1 AYEPQGDHLV
11 GQTGPAVL
19 SLVDAELLV
28 EAEQVLLD
36 RRFGDHEHF
45 GDVACGGGCDEGL
58 LRQCGAAQC
67 VQDIEL
73 PTGEFGGRAAAQFD
87 VGAELFALEAADP
100 TAGTAE
106 GDHVAFFQDAS
117 CDRASVDAGSVAGQ
131 AQVDDVDV
139 GASTDEFGVKLSH
152 ARVVDTDVGALSSAD
167 GGDLVGQR
175 MDVTAFLDTKTW
187 PVHGGHSF
195 GDVALPVRSAV
206 GEGGL

>member
-1 AYEPQGDHLV
+1 GHAAGQRGGGGRASRRSLTDTVLAPVWGTISRSGAPHRVSTRAAGSTGPAHRCHGHGAYEPQGDHLV
-11 GQTGPAVL
+11 GQAGPAVL
-19 SLVDAELLV
+19 PLGDAELLV

-58 LRQCGAAQC
+58 FRQRGAAQC

-106 GDHVAFFQDAS
+106 GEHVAFFQDTS

-139 GASTDEFGVKLSH
+139 GASTDEFGVKL
-152 ARVVDTDVGALSSAD
+152 
-167 GGDLVGQR
+167 
-175 MDVTAFLDTKTW
+175 
-187 PVHGGHSF
+187 
-195 GDVALPVRSAV
+195 
-206 GEGGL
+206 